1 MQTEITDKY
10 DLANEPPPP
19 PTPHF
24 DLASI
29 AEAKPVQP
37 LRRRR
42 SPLPSRAVLRLGT
55 AVLAGLLV
63 LFLGIATMARLNKR
77 ISVASAPP
85 ETSERADDTVAASP
99 EIETESTS
107 TSSPGT
113 LPLVVTE
120 RRRHHGYRHMRMP
133 REVFEPEMFQINPAP
148 VYGRPRARLVTVIQ

>member
-1 MQTEITDKY
+1 MQTEVIDKY

-42 SPLPSRAVLRLGT
+42 PALHSRAALRLGT
-55 AVLAGLLV
+55 AVLASLLV
-63 LFLGIATMARLNKR
+63 MFLGIATMARLNKQ

-85 ETSERADDTVAASP
+85 ATFETADDTVDASP
-99 EIETESTS
+99 DIETESTS
-107 TSSPGT
+107 TSSP
-113 LPLVVTE
+113 
-120 RRRHHGYRHMRMP
+120 
-133 REVFEPEMFQINPAP
+133 A
-148 VYGRPRARLVTVIQ
+148 